1 MAPGTKVLSS
11 LPTDI
16 DLPRIPV
23 KVLQKRVVLRG
34 VQSVPQVLVQWSEWP
49 PEMATWE
56 DADSV
61 HQRFPC
67 ASAWGQA
74 GFQQPG
80 NVTSPEDQGVLGGPR
95 RSSKPIKKNPHFSS
109 SEWAV

>member
-23 KVLQKRVVLRG
+23 KVLQKCVVTRG

-49 PEMATWE
+49 QEMATWE

-61 HQRFPC
+61 CQRFPC

-74 GFQQPG
+74 GFSTARECYQPRG
-80 NVTSPEDQGVLGGPR
+80 SGSAR
-95 RSSKPIKKNPHFSS
+95 
-109 SEWAV
+109 WAAQELQAHKEEPSFLK

>member
-23 KVLQKRVVLRG
+23 KVLQKCVVTRG

-49 PEMATWE
+49 QEMATWE

-61 HQRFPC
+61 RQRFPC
-67 ASAWGQA
+67 APAWGQA
-74 GFQQPG
+74 GFQQLG
-80 NVTSPEDQGVLGGPR
+80 NVTSPEDQGVLGGSR
-95 RSSKPIKKNPHFSS
+95 RSSRPIKKNPHFSS